1 MRPAPRAQYASPMR
15 LLAPALALLAAAPA
29 AASAPDLFGY
39 GARGQGL
46 AGAIVSD
53 PRDHAAVYYNPAAL
67 AFEVRPGVAL
77 GYQFAAF
84 DLRIDGRAQATR
96 DATAT
101 VIGFDLPLPL
111 GGPLAERVALGG
123 GFVIPTNS
131 VLVADIPRPGEPT
144 FALVANR
151 AQTVTLQAAIGV
163 RPLDD
168 LAIGAGFIAL
178 SALDGAI
185 DVAPNAEGRIGSQ
198 ARDQLVADYA
208 PVFAL
213 AARLPAGFA
222 VGAVWRG
229 ESAARFEL
237 PITADLGDRFPL
249 PIPTLQIE
257 GTAQYDPAQLAGEV
271 GWRRDAWRLAAGATW
286 KRWSAFPAPIAYTA
300 VPEGFPA
307 QPGPGY
313 DDAFEYRGGLEWTPS
328 TEAVRFA
335 ARAGY
340 QFAASPAPEQR
351 GLHALLDSDRHLVA
365 LGGGVAWDRLRLDVA
380 VQWHHLV
387 ERSHR
392 KDPAAIAAAGYDPKD
407 HPGLPS
413 LSHSGDIVGFAVEL
427 GVEL

>member
-1 MRPAPRAQYASPMR
+1 MRP
-15 LLAPALALLAAAPA
+15 LAPALALLAAAPFASIAPA
-29 AASAPDLFGY
+29 AASVPDLFGY
-39 GARGQGL
+39 GARGQAL

-67 AFEVRPGVAL
+67 AFEARPGVAF
-77 GYQFAAF
+77 GYQFASF
-84 DLRIDGRAQATR
+84 DLRVDDAAQPTR

-111 GGPLAERVALGG
+111 GGPLAERIAIGG

-131 VLVADIPRPGEPT
+131 VLVADIPRPGDPT

-168 LAIGAGFIAL
+168 LAIGVGFIAL

-213 AARLPAGFA
+213 AARLPAGLA
-222 VGAVWRG
+222 LGAVWRG

-237 PITADLGDRFPL
+237 PITANLGERFPL
-249 PIPTLQIE
+249 PIPTLRIE
-257 GTAQYDPAQLAGEV
+257 GVAQYDPAQLTGEI
-271 GWRRDAWRLAAGATW
+271 GWRRADLRLAAGVSF
-286 KRWSAFPAPIAYTA
+286 KRWSAFEAPIAYTA
-300 VPEGFPA
+300 VPAGFPP

-313 DDAFEYRGGLEWTPS
+313 DDAFEYRGGVEWTPS
-328 TEAVRFA
+328 TEALRFA

-365 LGGGVAWDRLRLDVA
+365 LGGGVSWDRLRLDVA

-392 KDPAAIAAAGYDPKD
+392 KDPAAIAAAGYDPED
-407 HPGLPS
+407 HPGMPS
-413 LSHSGDIVGFAVEL
+413 LSHRGEIVGFAVEL